1 MSGILT
7 TPRPVPS
14 RVWPAV
20 AGTSVVALGLPVFL
34 VAGWPL
40 SGWAIAAVLWVAG
53 EALAFLL
60 GRLPADL
67 DHLAASGFVGIAMTV
82 RVIGVMVVLIAVTV
96 ADRPVGIAA
105 AGLYIA
111 AYTLELAVSLAAY
124 FSGEPRG

>member
-40 SGWAIAAVLWVAG
+40 AGWAIAAVFWVAG

-96 ADRPVGIAA
+96 ADRPVGVAA

>member
-1 MSGILT
+1 MRAILT

-34 VAGWPL
+34 VADWPL

-53 EALAFLL
+53 ETLAFLL
-60 GRLPADL
+60 GRLPLDL

-124 FSGEPRG
+124 FSGEPRR